1 MPSEL
6 GFCASTSPR
15 HLARQIALGACP
27 CNEPTQFRRPFQSS
41 KRGPFDAVI
50 FLFAAVRSPH
60 GAVGWDER
68 TAPDRSSTDT
78 SGKASALQCCAARF
92 RLAFSDQS
100 AEIQCEECIPPP
112 SVEFSCLNRQD
123 RLPFLPPGAE
133 VKSLHRVSCSH
144 FVAQSD
150 FLDVNSV
157 RMSLP
162 S

>member
-1 MPSEL
+1 MEQSGGMSVLPL
-6 GFCASTSPR
+6 
-15 HLARQIALGACP
+15 IALLLIL
-27 CNEPTQFRRPFQSS
+27 
-41 KRGPFDAVI
+41 AVKH
-50 FLFAAVRSPH
+50 LLYSAA
-60 GAVGWDER
+60 
-68 TAPDRSSTDT
+68 
-78 SGKASALQCCAARF
+78 AARF
-92 RLAFSDQS
+92 CLAFSDHG

-112 SVEFSCLNRQD
+112 SVEFSCLNRHD